1 MVRQTA
7 DTLRRIEAKRNEI
20 AYREAQEAEQ
30 AKAKKRAEERAARVD
45 AERAARSKRQRS
57 QSEELAARTGAMGG
71 LNPDA
76 VRRETA
82 MKEAAMNA
90 ARIRN
95 GNRLARMNADD
106 SALVQGNSSV
116 GEYRAYDKDDNPV
129 AVPTEVMQNAV
140 AGQGLLRQEDG
151 LLQDLP
157 GGMGAR
163 PATAAQYEEIFPA
176 ADSPDL
182 SPGGLGFNVGQ
193 RIAELA
199 AADSQGQATASSQAF
214 DRTNE
219 RFSAEQVAGWDIERD
234 TVTELAKAAGVETK
248 RKNEIYSSLAI
259 LEETLAN
266 FRQDSLDAEKYGGE
280 ESVKLFHQGHQ
291 DRLRRRED
299 LKAELETF
307 ATDGIMPSQEL
318 QILFQEA
325 GINPSG
331 MNDWDQEQMDYAVN
345 FASGVATGNIP
356 HPDEEEK
363 EWKPA
368 TGGSGADART
378 VNTITNLIGQ
388 PTESGVRKLVSEEWR
403 GADGE
408 IIPEEEGG
416 GLRFAPNYDEFV
428 DSDYADYFGEALR
441 YTALM
446 KSPDW
451 KEGDNPNEQYW
462 SVMDYI
468 EDQNQ
473 DDPDKETREATRV
486 TVMTEIG
493 AYMERTS
500 GQDLSTWGGY
510 GGWWLGDQAA
520 AVYDRVT
527 RPATPSSDSAYQAR
541 KQETVEVFR
550 RTYPQALSQVLFLEG
565 DTSEETIDE

>member
-1 MVRQTA
+1 
-7 DTLRRIEAKRNEI
+7 
-20 AYREAQEAEQ
+20 
-30 AKAKKRAEERAARVD
+30 
-45 AERAARSKRQRS
+45 
-57 QSEELAARTGAMGG
+57 
-71 LNPDA
+71 
-76 VRRETA
+76 

-157 GGMGAR
+157 GGMDAG

-199 AADSQGQATASSQAF
+199 AADSQGQATARSQAF

-451 KEGDNPNEQYW
+451 KEGGNPNEQYW
-462 SVMDYI
+462 SVIDYI
-468 EDQNQ
+468 EDQNG
-473 DDPDKETREATRV
+473 DDPDKETRAATRE

-510 GGWWLGDQAA
+510 GGYWLGDQAA

>member
-7 DTLRRIEAKRNEI
+7 DTLRRIEAKRKEI

-30 AKAKKRAEERAARVD
+30 AEAKKRAEERAARVD

-95 GNRLARMNADD
+95 GNSMARMNANDFTQD
-106 SALVQGNSSV
+106 TGGGGTVKTYDPEGNQIPVSQDILTDFVTVKSRV
-116 GEYRAYDKDDNPV
+116 G
-129 AVPTEVMQNAV
+129 QNV
-140 AGQGLLRQEDG
+140 WSDGQGLLRPEDG
-151 LLQDLP
+151 TP
-157 GGMGAR
+157 ENR
-163 PATAAQYEEIFPA
+163 
-176 ADSPDL
+176 
-182 SPGGLGFNVGQ
+182 PGGLGFNVGQ
-193 RIAELA
+193 RIAGLA

-331 MNDWDQEQMDYAVN
+331 MDDWDQEQMDYAVN

-451 KEGDNPNEQYW
+451 KEGGDPNKQYW

-468 EDQNQ
+468 EDQNGG
-473 DDPDKETREATRV
+473 DTDKETRAATRA
-486 TVMTEIG
+486 TVITEIG

-510 GGWWLGDQAA
+510 GGYWLGDQAA
-520 AVYDRVT
+520 VVYDRVT
-527 RPATPSSDSAYQAR
+527 RPATPSSDSAYQAK

-565 DTSEETIDE
+565 ETSEETIDE